1 MTGQKLGDSP
11 NHPAGDRF
19 AVCAKETHVH
29 IQDVLRSNVF
39 FKQTEQY
46 IIYTL
51 LFFFYMLLL
60 KTQQQ
65 IKYNIHIG
73 LTWHIN
79 QN

>member
-19 AVCAKETHVH
+19 AICAKETHVH

-39 FKQTEQY
+39 LNKRSNILLSIRYYFFLYVFVENTTANK
-46 IIYTL
+46 IY
-51 LFFFYMLLL
+51 
-60 KTQQQ
+60 
-65 IKYNIHIG
+65 IHIG